1 MSETT
6 TKDIYKNG
14 PGKMQD
20 LADAATFARLTIS
33 KALSLSTTWLEDD
46 KISIGVT
53 SGRTS

>member
-1 MSETT
+1 
-6 TKDIYKNG
+6 
-14 PGKMQD
+14 MQD

-53 SGRTS
+53 SGRAS